1 MTDKTPYLRNI
12 PELQADGKLT
22 PSVLYTTEAEESK
35 KKTEAELNIPDPDK
49 EDGERI
55 IAENSAKEKEN

>member
-1 MTDKTPYLRNI
+1 MTDKIPFLNSL

-35 KKTEAELNIPDPDK
+35 EKTDAELKIPDP
-49 EDGERI
+49 EPSEAQRI
-55 IAENSAKEKEN
+55 LAENSVKEEEK